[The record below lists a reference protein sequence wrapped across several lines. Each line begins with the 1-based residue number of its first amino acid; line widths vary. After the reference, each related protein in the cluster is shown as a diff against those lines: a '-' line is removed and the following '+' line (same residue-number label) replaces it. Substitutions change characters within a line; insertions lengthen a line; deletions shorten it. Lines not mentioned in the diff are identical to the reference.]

1 MSYSIR
7 VTPNAVEQIGMIVE
21 YISDTLQV
29 PETAL
34 RWSDFLKKEISKLAE
49 MPGRYRLVEDA
60 PWHSLGIHVFPVKNF
75 VVYFW
80 INEAESTV
88 CVTAVVYQRRDQLGA
103 LIDMPLDVM

>member
-29 PETAL
+29 PEAAL

-49 MPGRYRLVEDA
+49 MPGRYRLVEDE

-88 CVTAVVYQRRDQLGA
+88 WVTAVVYQRRDQLGA
-103 LIDMPLDVM
+103 LINMPLDMM